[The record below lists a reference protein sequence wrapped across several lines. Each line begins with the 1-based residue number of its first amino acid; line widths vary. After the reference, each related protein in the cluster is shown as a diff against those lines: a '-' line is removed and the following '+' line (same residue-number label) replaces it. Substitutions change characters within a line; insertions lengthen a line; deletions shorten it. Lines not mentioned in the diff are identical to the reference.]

1 MEKYIVDT
9 NVPTKA
15 SYPMEEWNEEELE
28 LIESCIDFVYNLI
41 RNPQSKLVLDM
52 DREIVGEYENNIKE
66 TDIGKMFLRWLYHYM
81 AGMDIMNDMLKL
93 EKTKDGSYKDFP
105 ADEALQGLDLADRK
119 FIALSA
125 AHKDKPMLIQAADG
139 KWLEF
144 EEALRKYGI
153 HIEFLNPEYANKKFT
168 KKILNKRK

>member
-1 MEKYIVDT
+1 MEKCIVDT

-15 SYPMEEWNEEELE
+15 SYPMEEWKEEELE
-28 LIESCIDFVYNLI
+28 LIGSCMDFIHELI
-41 RNPQSKLVLDM
+41 SNPQSKLVLDM
-52 DREIVGEYENNIKE
+52 DREIVGEYENNIKKS
-66 TDIGKMFLRWLYHYM
+66 DMGKMFFRWLYDYM
-81 AGMDIMNDMLKL
+81 AQMDIMSDMLKL
-93 EKTKDGSYKDFP
+93 EKAADGSYKDFP
-105 ADEALQGLDLADRK
+105 KDEALQGLDLADRK

-125 AHKDKPMLIQAADG
+125 AHKEKPQLIQAADG

-144 EEALRKYGI
+144 EEALEKHGI